1 MTAEKSGS
9 GIAMA
14 CVLPS
19 AIKCPKCDYKGHG
32 QLLTRY
38 RTYCPACFDEFIRQ
52 HVRSWYRTQRGNR
65 LTQTARCKPLAISAA

>member
-1 MTAEKSGS
+1 
-9 GIAMA
+9 MA

-52 HVRSWYRTQRGNR
+52 HVPELVPDPDG
-65 LTQTARCKPLAISAA
+65 KPFAPNSQVVNL

>member
-1 MTAEKSGS
+1 
-9 GIAMA
+9 MA

-32 QLLTRY
+32 QLLARY

-52 HVRSWYRTQRGNR
+52 HVPELVPDPDG
-65 LTQTARCKPLAISAA
+65 KPFDPNSQVVNL

>member
-9 GIAMA
+9 GITMA

-52 HVRSWYRTQRGNR
+52 HVPELVPDPEG
-65 LTQTARCKPLAISAA
+65 KPFDPNSQVVNL

>member
-1 MTAEKSGS
+1 
-9 GIAMA
+9 MA

-38 RTYCPACFDEFIRQ
+38 GTYCPVCFDAFVCQ
-52 HVRSWYRTQRGNR
+52 HVPELVPDPDG
-65 LTQTARCKPLAISAA
+65 KPFDPNSQIAYL

>member
-1 MTAEKSGS
+1 MTAETSGS
-9 GIAMA
+9 VIRMA

-38 RTYCPACFDEFIRQ
+38 RTYCPVCFDEFIRQ
-52 HVRSWYRTQRGNR
+52 HVPELVLDPEG
-65 LTQTARCKPLAISAA
+65 KPFDPNSQFVYL